1 MRLEVSGGLQNLL
14 DRQSGIVSRAQA
26 VRIGL
31 APAAIDNQLRSGR
44 WQRLQHGVY
53 ATFTG
58 PPSREAVLWAVLLRS
73 GPAAALSHRTAA
85 ELHNLAEAP
94 SRVVHV
100 TVPAWQRVEP
110 ISGVVLHH
118 SRAFDKIVHP
128 TASPPRTRVE
138 HTVLDL
144 SESCESFDDAFA
156 WLCRAVGRGL
166 TTPQLLSSAM
176 AERSRLRWRAD
187 LLIAVGDIGAG
198 VLSLLERRYV
208 CDVERPHGLPQA
220 TRQAPTVIGGQS
232 RYVDNLYEQA
242 LLAVELDGLVAHP
255 PEQRWSDSHRDNA
268 HAVVGMQTLRYSWSD
283 IKGRP
288 CAVAGEVGALLN
300 MRGQAVHL
308 RRCGPS
314 CSVAASTMIG
324 ILSNTR
330 SDWDSQQ

>member
-1 MRLEVSGGLQNLL
+1 MRLELSGGFQQLL

-58 PPSREAVLWAVLLRS
+58 PPSRDAVLWAVLLRA
-73 GPAAALSHRTAA
+73 GPDAALSHRTAA
-85 ELHNLAEAP
+85 EVRRLADGP

-118 SRAFDKIVHP
+118 SRAFDKIVHA

-144 SESCESFDDAFA
+144 SESCETFDDVFT

-166 TTPQLLSSAM
+166 TTSQLLGEAI

-187 LLIAVGDIGAG
+187 LLVAVADMGVG
-198 VLSLLERRYV
+198 VLSLLERKYV

-220 TRQAPTVIGGQS
+220 RRQAQTVIGGQS

-242 LLAVELDGLVAHP
+242 LLAVELDGKVAHP

-268 HAVVGMQTLRYSWSD
+268 HATVGMQTLRYSWSD

-288 CAVAGEVGALLN
+288 CAVAAEVGALLN
-300 MRGQAVHL
+300 MRGQAVQL
-308 RRCGPS
+308 RRCGPA
-314 CSVAASTMIG
+314 CSVGASRVLG
-324 ILSNTR
+324 ILSA
-330 SDWDSQQ
+330 

>member
-1 MRLEVSGGLQNLL
+1 ML
-14 DRQSGIVSRAQA
+14 DRQSGIVSGAQA

-44 WQRLQHGVY
+44 WQRLQRGVY

-58 PPSREAVLWAVLLRS
+58 PPSREAVLWAVLLRA
-73 GPAAALSHRTAA
+73 GPVAALSHRTAA
-85 ELHNLAEAP
+85 EPDNLIGGP

-100 TVPAWQRVEP
+100 TVPACQRVEP

-138 HTVLDL
+138 HTLLDL
-144 SESCESFDDAFA
+144 SESCASFDDAYA
-156 WLCRAVGRGL
+156 WLCRAVGRGS
-166 TTPQLLSSAM
+166 TTPQLLRAAM

-187 LLIAVGDIGAG
+187 LLIALGDIGAG
-198 VLSLLERRYV
+198 ILSLLERRYV

-220 TRQAPTVIGGQS
+220 RRQAPTIIGGQS

-242 LLAVELDGLVAHP
+242 LLAVELDGKLAHP

-268 HAVVGMQTLRYSWSD
+268 HATLGMQTLRYSWSD

-288 CAVAGEVGALLN
+288 CAVAAEVGALLT
-300 MRGQAVHL
+300 MRGQAVQL
-308 RRCGPS
+308 RPCGPT
-314 CSVAASTMIG
+314 CSVAASTTIG
-324 ILSNTR
+324 ILGGICAESPNR
-330 SDWDSQQ
+330 

>member
-1 MRLEVSGGLQNLL
+1 MRLELSGSLQQLL
-14 DRQSGIVSRAQA
+14 GRQSGVLSRAQA
-26 VRIGL
+26 VQIGL

-58 PPSREAVLWAVLLRS
+58 PPGREAVLWAALLRA

-85 ELHNLAEAP
+85 ELHNLADGP

-100 TVPAWQRVEP
+100 TVPACQRVEP
-110 ISGVVLHH
+110 VSGVVLHH

-144 SESCESFDDAFA
+144 SESCANFDDAYS
-156 WLCRAVGRGL
+156 WLCRGVCRGL
-166 TTPQLLSSAM
+166 TTPQLLRAAM
-176 AERSRLRWRAD
+176 AERFRLRWRAD

-220 TRQAPTVIGGQS
+220 RRQAQTVVGGQR

-242 LLAVELDGLVAHP
+242 QLAVELDGQVAHP

-268 HAVVGMQTLRYSWSD
+268 HAALGMQTLRYSWSD

-288 CAVAGEVGALLN
+288 CEVAAEVGALLN
-300 MRGQAVHL
+300 MRGQAVQL

-314 CSVAASTMIG
+314 CSVTLDARRVAGTPTITG
-324 ILSNTR
+324 AIAG
-330 SDWDSQQ
+330 